1 MVFIHWQV
9 PIHWELLYHFKMK
22 YMKTYTFSLLTIVLI
37 STSCSDDFVELA
49 PQDFLNSEEF
59 YQTQDDY
66 KSAILATYANLQ
78 GQVGIYFELV
88 EWRSDNLDL
97 GAPTSGT
104 QDRFN
109 INKFQETSANR
120 EIQDAWASYY
130 NAILGTNAITDRIA
144 NTDFDDTIKQQFEA
158 EARFIRAMMYFN
170 IVRFWGDAPI
180 VLSEVTPEESLKIGR
195 SSVSEVYQVIENDLQ
210 FAVSNLP
217 QSYASQDYG
226 RATSGAAQTLLGK
239 VYLTQGKY
247 AEAVSTLNDVIG
259 QYSLLNN
266 IADVFDP
273 NNKAN
278 NEIIFSIRFDKEVE
292 GEGHGLWFAVSDIS
306 TAPLT
311 TKLMDSY
318 TASDA
323 REALIDYVPSGNL
336 LVPGKFFDTESVAT
350 RRFGN
355 DYIVLRQADAV
366 LMLAE
371 ALNEQGYQAGG
382 QAFDLLNQVRTRSG
396 LSALNAT
403 DLANQDAFRNALL
416 LERFLE
422 FPLEGHRWFDLIR
435 TGTAHAEI
443 NSGVTQVNSNDGLN
457 IQEFQF
463 LFPVPQS
470 EIEKINNT
478 DLFYQNEGY

>member
-1 MVFIHWQV
+1 
-9 PIHWELLYHFKMK
+9 
-22 YMKTYTFSLLTIVLI
+22 MKTHIYSVLAMVLI
-37 STSCSDDFVELA
+37 SASCSNDFVELVS
-49 PQDFLNSEEF
+49 QDFLSSEEF

-66 KSAILATYANLQ
+66 NSAILAAYAKLQ
-78 GQVGIYFELV
+78 SQVSIYFELV

-109 INKFQETSANR
+109 INKFQETFANG
-120 EIQDAWASYY
+120 EIQEAWGSYY
-130 NAILGTNAITDRIA
+130 NGILRTNAITDRIGNA
-144 NTDFDDTIKQQFEA
+144 DFDDEIKRRFEA
-158 EARFIRAMMYFN
+158 EARFIRAMIYFN

-180 VLSEVTPEESLKIGR
+180 ILSEVTPEESLKIGR
-195 SSVSEVYQVIENDLQ
+195 SPANEVYQAIESDLE
-210 FAVSNLP
+210 FATSNLP
-217 QSYASQDYG
+217 QSDAQDLG
-226 RATSGAAQTLLGK
+226 RATSGAALSLLGK

-247 AEAVSTLNDVIG
+247 TEAVSVLNSVIG

-266 IADVFDP
+266 IVDVFDP

-311 TKLMDSY
+311 TKLKNAY
-318 TASDA
+318 TTTDT
-323 REALIDYVPSGNL
+323 REVLIDYVPSGNL
-336 LVPGKFFDTESVAT
+336 LVPSKFLDTESTAT

-355 DYIVLRQADAV
+355 DYIILRYADV
-366 LMLAE
+366 ILMLAE
-371 ALNEQGYQAGG
+371 ALNEQGYQATGK
-382 QAFDLLNQVRTRSG
+382 AFDLLNQVRTRSG
-396 LSALNAT
+396 LYALTAN
-403 DLANQDAFRNALL
+403 DLPNQDAFRNALL

-435 TGTAHAEI
+435 TRKARAEI
-443 NSGVTQVNSNDGLN
+443 NSGVTQVNSNDGLI
-457 IQEFQF
+457 IQEFQL

>member
-1 MVFIHWQV
+1 M
-9 PIHWELLYHFKMK
+9 
-22 YMKTYTFSLLTIVLI
+22 VLI
-37 STSCSDDFVELA
+37 SASCSNDFVELVS
-49 PQDFLNSEEF
+49 QDFLSSEEF

-66 KSAILATYANLQ
+66 NSAILAAYAKLQ
-78 GQVGIYFELV
+78 SQVSIYFELV

-109 INKFQETSANR
+109 INKFQETFANG
-120 EIQDAWASYY
+120 EIQEAWGSYY
-130 NAILGTNAITDRIA
+130 NGILRTNAITDRIGNA
-144 NTDFDDTIKQQFEA
+144 DFDDEIKRRFEA
-158 EARFIRAMMYFN
+158 EARFIRAMIYFN

-180 VLSEVTPEESLKIGR
+180 ILSEVTPEESLKIGR
-195 SSVSEVYQVIENDLQ
+195 SPANEVYQAIESDLE
-210 FAVSNLP
+210 FATSNLP
-217 QSYASQDYG
+217 QSDAQDLG
-226 RATSGAAQTLLGK
+226 RATSGAALSLLGK

-247 AEAVSTLNDVIG
+247 TEAVSVLNSVIG

-266 IADVFDP
+266 IVDVFDP

-311 TKLMDSY
+311 TKLKNAY
-318 TASDA
+318 TTTDT
-323 REALIDYVPSGNL
+323 REVLIDYVPSGNL
-336 LVPGKFFDTESVAT
+336 LVPSKFLDTESTAT

-355 DYIVLRQADAV
+355 DYIILRYADV
-366 LMLAE
+366 ILMLAE
-371 ALNEQGYQAGG
+371 ALNEQGYQATGK
-382 QAFDLLNQVRTRSG
+382 AFDLLNQVRTRSG
-396 LSALNAT
+396 LYALTAN
-403 DLANQDAFRNALL
+403 DLPNQDAFRNALL

-435 TGTAHAEI
+435 TRKARAEI
-443 NSGVTQVNSNDGLN
+443 NSGVTQVNSNDGLI
-457 IQEFQF
+457 IQEFQL